1 MIQLKESDHLEKL
14 FTVGFKSFSVS
25 ETSACRRFYG
35 MQKGDS
41 KSVCLF
47 VGCVLR
53 GICSE

>member
-47 VGCVLR
+47 VGCVLL